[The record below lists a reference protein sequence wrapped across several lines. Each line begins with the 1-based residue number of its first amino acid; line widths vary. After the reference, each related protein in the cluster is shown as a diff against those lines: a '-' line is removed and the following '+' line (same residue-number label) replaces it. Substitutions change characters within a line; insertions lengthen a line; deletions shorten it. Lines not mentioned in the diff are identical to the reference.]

1 MDAKIKVIDSEDKE
15 IEIEQ
20 IADIHLDSTD
30 KDYLVYTKNEEAGEG
45 IKIYISEISETD
57 EGVKLLSVDDDKV
70 LDEIKTEIAAIVR
83 GINNDRT
90 S

>member
-1 MDAKIKVIDSEDKE
+1 MDAKIKVIDSKDKE

-30 KDYLVYTKNEEAGEG
+30 KDYLVYTKNEETGEG

-83 GINNDRT
+83 GNK
-90 S
+90 